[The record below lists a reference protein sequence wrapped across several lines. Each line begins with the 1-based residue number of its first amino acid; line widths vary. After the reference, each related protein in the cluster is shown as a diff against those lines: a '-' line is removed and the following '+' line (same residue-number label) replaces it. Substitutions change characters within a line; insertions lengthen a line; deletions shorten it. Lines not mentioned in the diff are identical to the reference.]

1 MKSLTQL
8 DKSDLEL
15 NFNLK
20 TSFDSIIRI
29 NEK

>member
-8 DKSDLEL
+8 DKSDLEF

-29 NEK
+29 NDK